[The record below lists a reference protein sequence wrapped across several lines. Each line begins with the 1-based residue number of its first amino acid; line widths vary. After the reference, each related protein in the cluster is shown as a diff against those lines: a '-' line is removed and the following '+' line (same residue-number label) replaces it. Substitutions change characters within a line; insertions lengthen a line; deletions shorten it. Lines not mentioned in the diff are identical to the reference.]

1 MKMVRNVVVALAI
14 LASAAVANAS
24 SVAWFTAANTAGNGA
39 GSAGGA
45 AGSRLDLTCDASQP
59 SGSCSWVITMKL
71 TTSGGLGGWNADLVT
86 AAGNGVSSSN
96 GTLAGTNP
104 WTGANSFA
112 AGGTGGS
119 GAALL
124 AGAQGQTFAVVP
136 AGTVDLISFTL
147 TRSFATG
154 NTSVADVFVKI
165 PVSPVGV
172 EWFNGNDGDYE
183 NVAFGPNAAIQ
194 AVGGSAIDIP
204 AAVIRITNVVPEP
217 TTLALLA
224 LGGLAAFRRKVAR

>member
-14 LASAAVANAS
+14 LASATVANAA

-39 GSAGGA
+39 GAPGGA
-45 AGSRLDLTCDASQP
+45 AGSRLDLTCDTSGPA
-59 SGSCSWVITMKL
+59 GSCSWVITMKL

-86 AAGNGVSSSN
+86 APGNGVSSSN

-104 WTGANSFA
+104 WTGANSLSN
-112 AGGTGGS
+112 GGTGGS
-119 GAALL
+119 GGALL
-124 AGAQGQTFAVVP
+124 VGAQGQTFNNVP
-136 AGTVDLISFTL
+136 AGSVDLISFTL

-154 NTSVADVFVKI
+154 NTSIADINVKI
-165 PVSPVGV
+165 PVSPNGV
-172 EWFNGNDGDYE
+172 EWFNGTDGDYE
-183 NVAFGPNAAIQ
+183 NVAFGPNAAVQ
-194 AVGGSAIDIP
+194 AVGGGEIAVGLP
-204 AAVIRITNVVPEP
+204 VIRITNIVPEP